1 MRIGIDNLKSEKTN
15 VTMMYGFKKD
25 VIVLSGKAFK
35 HFVLTHNSSFK
46 EKSNRRRNSMNYLKP
61 RQKSKK
67 CVSLFLSAAA
77 NTLSIMLSIKQKK
90 DKWTEEDSKNL
101 PVSV

>member
-1 MRIGIDNLKSEKTN
+1 MQLGFFAKINEMRIGIDNLKSEKTN

-35 HFVLTHNSSFK
+35 HFVLTHNSSFN

-61 RQKSKK
+61 RQIRSNVKRS
-67 CVSLFLSAAA
+67 
-77 NTLSIMLSIKQKK
+77 N
-90 DKWTEEDSKNL
+90 NL
-101 PVSV
+101 

>member
-1 MRIGIDNLKSEKTN
+1 M
-15 VTMMYGFKKD
+15 
-25 VIVLSGKAFK
+25 GKGGS
-35 HFVLTHNSSFK
+35 V
-46 EKSNRRRNSMNYLKP
+46 NYLKP

-90 DKWTEEDSKNL
+90 DKWTEEDSKKL
-101 PVSV
+101 PVGVYPVMKNNEDLKRKRPNPAFLQNFPASALYLLQEQGYS